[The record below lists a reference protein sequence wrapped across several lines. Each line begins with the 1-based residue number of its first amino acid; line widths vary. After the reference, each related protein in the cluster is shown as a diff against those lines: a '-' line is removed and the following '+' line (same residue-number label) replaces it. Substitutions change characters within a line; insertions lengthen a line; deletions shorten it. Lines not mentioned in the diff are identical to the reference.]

1 MAIDSLLSELDARA
15 AAGDALCGRAAQA
28 LRRATP
34 DFAPDS
40 APDAMAAAVDRL
52 VHLVREQEAQI
63 RALRAMVETAL

>member
-28 LRRATP
+28 LRCA
-34 DFAPDS
+34 APDS